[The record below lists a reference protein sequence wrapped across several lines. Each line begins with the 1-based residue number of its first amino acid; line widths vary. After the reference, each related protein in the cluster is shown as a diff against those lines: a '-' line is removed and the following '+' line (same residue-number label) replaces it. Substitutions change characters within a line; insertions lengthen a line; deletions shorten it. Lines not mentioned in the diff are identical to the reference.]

1 MVKEQFRET
10 DVAKKMW
17 VTYGSLGDT
26 ASWLAHRLASVSYN
40 EANLDYD

>member
-17 VTYGSLGDT
+17 VTYSSLGST
-26 ASWLAHRLASVSYN
+26 ANWLARRLASVSCN
-40 EANLDYD
+40 VTNMEDA